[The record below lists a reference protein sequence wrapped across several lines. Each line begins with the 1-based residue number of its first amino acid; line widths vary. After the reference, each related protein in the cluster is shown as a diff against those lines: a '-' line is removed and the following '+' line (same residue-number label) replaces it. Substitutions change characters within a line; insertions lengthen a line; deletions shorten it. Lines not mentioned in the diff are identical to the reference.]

1 MDLLITKGTTSV
13 KLSDYGFYNIDIDDS
28 APEISLDKRSVAGRN
43 GTVFGGAT
51 FTAKVIKVTG
61 RVAVA
66 NVQGF
71 LSMKDDI
78 FGL

>member
-1 MDLLITKGTTSV
+1 MVQCLAVQRLLL
-13 KLSDYGFYNIDIDDS
+13 KL
-28 APEISLDKRSVAGRN
+28 L
-43 GTVFGGAT
+43 
-51 FTAKVIKVTG
+51 KVTG

-78 FGL
+78 FGLLLDDEPFLYHQNVS